1 MASSSEKSMKLTE
14 KSSFSQTCSLLSQ
27 YLKEGG
33 SFGDLSLGI
42 TCNIPPNGAS
52 EMHVPMPR
60 MSTPTMNL
68 FPTIEKSGDAA
79 FAARNTGAA
88 LSSRNLESM
97 NLFPQQAGFAFKK
110 DTPTMVFDSSLNKPV
125 SAQVEPQQAAQ
136 MTIFYNGQ
144 VIVFN
149 DFPAEKA
156 KEVMLL
162 ASMGSSNN
170 HTTTFPSVPAKT
182 HNAYASN
189 LAAKSPMEP
198 PPTGPVAPSYAKNP
212 IEPNSSMPSS
222 SKNIIPNFGNNPV
235 PEQVQPPQRSVTC
248 DLPIARRNSLHRFL
262 EKRKDRIVARAPYLP
277 SSPSS
282 SSAAPNKPADSKPW
296 LGLAAQSAQ

>member
-1 MASSSEKSMKLTE
+1 MTSSSEKSMKLPE

-42 TCNIPPNGAS
+42 TCNIQSKGAS
-52 EMHVPMPR
+52 EMPVPMPR
-60 MSTPTMNL
+60 LSAPTMNL
-68 FPTIEKSGDAA
+68 FPMIEISGDAA
-79 FAARNTGAA
+79 FAAP
-88 LSSRNLESM
+88 SSRNLESM
-97 NLFPQQAGFAFKK
+97 NLFPPQAGFAFKK
-110 DTPTMVFDSSLNKPV
+110 DTPTTVVDSSLNKPV
-125 SAQVEPQQAAQ
+125 YAPVDPQAAQ

-156 KEVMLL
+156 KEVVLL

-182 HNAYASN
+182 HNAFASN
-189 LAAKSPMEP
+189 LAAKSPTVP
-198 PPTGPVAPSYAKNP
+198 PPTGPVAPSFAKNP

-222 SKNIIPNFGNNPV
+222 SKNIIPNFGINPV
-235 PEQVQPPQRSVTC
+235 PEVQPPQRSVTC

-282 SSAAPNKPADSKPW
+282 SSAAPNKPAESKSW

>member
-1 MASSSEKSMKLTE
+1 MASSSEKSMKLPE

-42 TCNIPPNGAS
+42 TCNVQPNGVS
-52 EMHVPMPR
+52 DMPMPMPMPR
-60 MSTPTMNL
+60 LSSPTMNL
-68 FPTIEKSGDAA
+68 FPMIEESSDAA
-79 FAARNTGAA
+79 FARNTGVAP
-88 LSSRNLESM
+88 SSRNLESM

-110 DTPTMVFDSSLNKPV
+110 DTPTMVVDSSLNKPV
-125 SAQVEPQQAAQ
+125 SAPVDTQAAQ

-156 KEVMLL
+156 KELMLL
-162 ASMGSSNN
+162 ASMGNFNN
-170 HTTTFPSVPAKT
+170 HTTIPSVPAKT
-182 HNAYASN
+182 HNAFASN
-189 LAAKSPMEP
+189 LAAKSPIVP
-198 PPTGPVAPSYAKNP
+198 PPTGP
-212 IEPNSSMPSS
+212 IEPNSSVPSS
-222 SKNIIPNFGNNPV
+222 SNTIPNFGNNPV

-282 SSAAPNKPADSKPW
+282 SSAAPNKPAESKSW